1 MPRGKGNTPETQAR
15 MMANLKHFQK
25 GVVTNPKGAPRK
37 TITSVLAEFREKGV
51 KIPTSREVSEIF
63 ITIANMQEEEL
74 KVMLADKEQPMMNR
88 IIAKNILDKKGL
100 DVIERLIER
109 AYGRTEQRIDI
120 TTNGKDLKPDPI
132 TIRFVGNNAEY
143 EKIKQEIESEKAR
156 KESEASNGEE
166 LS

>member
-1 MPRGKGNTPETQAR
+1 MPRGRGNTPETQAK
-15 MMANLKHFQK
+15 MLANLIPKKK
-25 GVVTNPKGAPRK
+25 GECSNPNGRPRK
-37 TITSVLAEFREKGV
+37 TITSVLAEFKEKGV

-63 ITIANMQEEEL
+63 ITIANMQEDEL
-74 KVMLADKEQPMMNR
+74 KAMLADKEQPMMNR

-132 TIRFVGNNAEY
+132 TIRFVNNNAEY

-156 KESEASNGEE
+156 KEAEASNDEE

>member
-1 MPRGKGNTPETQAR
+1 
-15 MMANLKHFQK
+15 
-25 GVVTNPKGAPRK
+25 
-37 TITSVLAEFREKGV
+37 
-51 KIPTSREVSEIF
+51 
-63 ITIANMQEEEL
+63 
-74 KVMLADKEQPMMNR
+74 MMNR

-143 EKIKQEIESEKAR
+143 EKIKQEIEEERAR
-156 KESEASNGEE
+156 KEAEENNGEE

>member
-1 MPRGKGNTPETQAR
+1 ML
-15 MMANLKHFQK
+15 ANLIPKKK
-25 GVVTNPKGAPRK
+25 GECSNPNGRPRK
-37 TITSVLAEFREKGV
+37 TITSVLAEFKEKGV

-74 KVMLADKEQPMMNR
+74 KAMLKDKKQPMMNR
-88 IIAKNILDKKGL
+88 IIARNILDKKGL
-100 DVIERLIER
+100 DVIERVIER

-132 TIRFVGNNAEY
+132 TIRFVGNNDEY
-143 EKIKQEIESEKAR
+143 ERIKQEIESEKAR